1 MSTPRFAVVLF
12 DLDGTL
18 TDPRI
23 GITRSYQHALASV
36 GTVVDDP
43 DELTWMIGPPLRAN
57 LLAAGVQGGDVDTA
71 ADAYRDRHWTVGV
84 YEATVIPG
92 IPELLADLHA
102 AGTRLGVAT
111 GKVTDQGVVTLDHFG
126 LSPWFDVVVG
136 SDLDRGRVEKDDIVR
151 HALDELGSPP
161 LDRSA
166 MVGDRRFDIEGAQ
179 AVGLTSIA
187 VTWGYA
193 EPGELAMAEPDL
205 TADTVDELRAYL
217 LGT

>member
-1 MSTPRFAVVLF
+1 LTAPRFTTVLF

-43 DELTWMIGPPLRAN
+43 DELTWMIGPPLKAN
-57 LLAAGVQGGDVDTA
+57 LAAAGVSGADVDRA
-71 ADAYRDRHWTVGV
+71 AAAYRDRHWTVGV

-102 AGTRLGVAT
+102 AGTRLGLAT
-111 GKVTDQGVVTLDHFG
+111 GKVTDQGAVTLDHFG
-126 LSPWFDVVVG
+126 LAPWFQVVVG
-136 SDLDRGRVEKDDIVR
+136 ADLDRGRIEKDDIVR
-151 HALDELGSPP
+151 HALDELGSLPV
-161 LDRSA
+161 DRCA
-166 MVGDRRFDIEGAQ
+166 MVGDRSFDIEGAR
-179 AVGLTSIA
+179 AVGVTSIG

-193 EPGELAMAEPDL
+193 QPGELEAAAPDL
-205 TADTVDELRAYL
+205 TATTVDELRAYL
-217 LGT
+217 L

>member
-1 MSTPRFAVVLF
+1 MSTPPFVAVLF

-36 GTVVDDP
+36 GTVVDDA

-57 LLAAGVQGGDVDTA
+57 LVAAGLHGADVDTA
-71 ADAYRDRHWTVGV
+71 ADAYRDRHWAVGV

-102 AGTRLGVAT
+102 AGTRLGLAT

-126 LSPWFDVVVG
+126 LASWFDVVVG
-136 SDLDRGRVEKDDIVR
+136 ADLDRGRVEKDDIVR

-161 LDRSA
+161 VDRCA
-166 MVGDRRFDIEGAQ
+166 MVGDRRFDIEGAK
-179 AVGLTSIA
+179 AVGLTSVA

-193 EPGELAMAEPDL
+193 QPGELAAAEPDL
-205 TADTVDELRAYL
+205 TVATVDELRAFL
-217 LGT
+217 L